1 MSQSAMTQHTVT
13 SRWSEFASSWWREA
27 TQNFRLGQSHVAR
40 HTTRSG
46 SPTASVSVSL
56 STMNFFKSKQRTPPD
71 LIRGLRDAIPR
82 LESGAPGGETRRK
95 VRQRSVEGCW
105 TTCSSSYR
113 PMKKFL
119 RTYSRLKQYCM
130 AMEVC
135 TKSIWSYNLTHSAS
149 IRSSTRT
156 CCPTCTRDIQ
166 HRFITSACSEYP
178 TIWIRGSQGRGT
190 DLQ

>member
-82 LESGAPGGETRRK
+82 LESGAPGGEARRK
-95 VRQRSVEGCW
+95 VRQQSCW
-105 TTCSSSYR
+105 GELIVLIVLQANEDVSKNLQQIKAILYGDGG
-113 PMKKFL
+113 MYEIIL
-119 RTYSRLKQYCM
+119 RLLLY
-130 AMEVC
+130 
-135 TKSIWSYNLTHSAS
+135 WSALDQILYQNLSPSLHKRHT
-149 IRSSTRT
+149 IRMYYI
-156 CCPTCTRDIQ
+156 CL
-166 HRFITSACSEYP
+166 
-178 TIWIRGSQGRGT
+178 W
-190 DLQ
+190 